1 MTIIA
6 DTSCLILLYKIG
18 EFEVLK
24 GLYGEVI
31 ITSII
36 ANEYGSDLP
45 LRIKIID
52 PINLE
57 LQNKL
62 NETINTGEA
71 SALALAIELKDC
83 KLILDDKPARKLALD
98 LGLIFTGTLGVLI
111 DAKKHGLIPSIKPLF
126 DKIELTNFHYTP
138 EFLQRLL
145 ESVGE

>member
-62 NETINTGEA
+62 NETINTGEIGRA
-71 SALALAIELKDC
+71 SCRE
-83 KLILDDKPARKLALD
+83 R
-98 LGLIFTGTLGVLI
+98 V
-111 DAKKHGLIPSIKPLF
+111 
-126 DKIELTNFHYTP
+126 
-138 EFLQRLL
+138 
-145 ESVGE
+145 